1 MKRKEKK
8 RHKKPKINFWLKLL
22 IVLAAAAG
30 IYLFASSSMFDVT
43 AYEVEG
49 NSYYTDE
56 EILVMGNCK
65 TGGNIFWGTD
75 CGDIKERLE
84 QNAYMEKVNGI
95 SKPKVGL
102 VNIGIEDTKGRELEI
117 EAYKLLK
124 ESELNFCGNLEAR
137 ELPKGEFEVAVTDG
151 FTGNVI
157 LKLYEGMGSF
167 FSGKLKEIYGGLAGK
182 LSAMLV
188 YKKIKAFKKAMDY
201 TEEGGAVLLGVNK
214 PVIKAHGSSD
224 SKAFYN
230 AIRQAKACVD
240 GNVTETIIKSIEK

>member
-84 QNAYMEKVNGI
+84 QNAYMEKVKVRRILPDTIRIEVTERVQTAALVYGEHYVVIDGEGI
-95 SKPKVGL
+95 VLRNVEVEPQLTLIKGMTITKIEEGQAVEVEEKVRFRQIMDMLGAMNENDMYFVRVEISEAGVKAYVL
-102 VNIGIEDTKGRELEI
+102 ENLMCQGTPQDITSSMEAGYLQEAVRELFSRGIERGTLKVSGDEYISFSPEI
-117 EAYKLLK
+117 
-124 ESELNFCGNLEAR
+124 
-137 ELPKGEFEVAVTDG
+137 D
-151 FTGNVI
+151 
-157 LKLYEGMGSF
+157 
-167 FSGKLKEIYGGLAGK
+167 
-182 LSAMLV
+182 
-188 YKKIKAFKKAMDY
+188 
-201 TEEGGAVLLGVNK
+201 
-214 PVIKAHGSSD
+214 
-224 SKAFYN
+224 
-230 AIRQAKACVD
+230 
-240 GNVTETIIKSIEK
+240 